1 MSLDTKFD
9 ELFALR
15 VSFQDEY
22 ENESDIIRKL
32 NYELIQRGIP
42 IENISNYLK
51 EFYEYF
57 GINISIEEI
66 KIILEQPTEEQI
78 TNQFINVINQ
88 FVNSHIANNNI
99 NENNHDDNDD
109 DDDDDDYD
117 DDDDE
122 DIIENN
128 SEENLQNNTN
138 NIIANSNN
146 IIDNTNNIVV
156 NSNNIID
163 TSNNI
168 IDTSNNIIDTS
179 NNIVANTNN
188 IIDTTNNIVANTN
201 NQIIGNTYLHSNMQ
215 FQFSHI
221 VSGGTIH
228 YNINEIFPLH
238 GNIINP
244 NSSIM
249 LPLFSHLFSELLLP
263 DQISE
268 DVISTL
274 DDSEK
279 DKLSIYKLIEKKE
292 EKCSICMS
300 DLNIDEQV
308 CDLPCKHTFH
318 DECIQ
323 PWLSNYNYKCPICRK
338 EVGKPKHNI

>member
-57 GINISIEEI
+57 GINISTEEI

-78 TNQFINVINQ
+78 ANQFINVINQ
-88 FVNSHIANNNI
+88 FVNSHNANNNI
-99 NENNHDDNDD
+99 NEDD
-109 DDDDDDYD
+109 DEDDD

-128 SEENLQNNTN
+128 SEENLQDNSNIIINNT
-138 NIIANSNN
+138 
-146 IIDNTNNIVV
+146 
-156 NSNNIID
+156 NNIID

-168 IDTSNNIIDTS
+168 IN
-179 NNIVANTNN
+179 NTNN
-188 IIDTTNNIVANTN
+188 IIDNSNNIIDNLNNIINNTN
-201 NQIIGNTYLHSNMQ
+201 NQIIGNTFVHSNMQ

-244 NSSIM
+244 NSSVI

-263 DQISE
+263 EQLSE

-279 DKLSIYKLIEKKE
+279 DKLTVYKLIEKKE

>member
-57 GINISIEEI
+57 GINISTEEI

-78 TNQFINVINQ
+78 ANQFINVINQ
-88 FVNSHIANNNI
+88 FVNSHNANNNI
-99 NENNHDDNDD
+99 NDDEDD
-109 DDDDDDYD
+109 DE

-128 SEENLQNNTN
+128 SEENLQDNLNIIINNTN
-138 NIIANSNN
+138 NIVDNINN
-146 IIDNTNNIVV
+146 QIDNTNNIVD
-156 NSNNIID
+156 NINNQID

-168 IDTSNNIIDTS
+168 IDTSNNII
-179 NNIVANTNN
+179 NNTNN
-188 IIDTTNNIVANTN
+188 IIDNSNNIIDNLNNIINNTN
-201 NQIIGNTYLHSNMQ
+201 NQIIGNTFVHSNMQ

-244 NSSIM
+244 NSSVI

-263 DQISE
+263 EQLSE

-279 DKLSIYKLIEKKE
+279 DKLTVYKLIEKKE

>member
-57 GINISIEEI
+57 GINISTEEI

-99 NENNHDDNDD
+99 NENNYDD
-109 DDDDDDYD
+109 D

-138 NIIANSNN
+138 NII
-146 IIDNTNNIVV
+146 
-156 NSNNIID
+156 D

-168 IDTSNNIIDTS
+168 IDTSNNIIDNS
-179 NNIVANTNN
+179 NNIVANS
-188 IIDTTNNIVANTN
+188 NNIVANTN

-249 LPLFSHLFSELLLP
+249 LPLFSHLFSELLLS

>member
-57 GINISIEEI
+57 GINISTEEI

-78 TNQFINVINQ
+78 ANQFINVINQ
-88 FVNSHIANNNI
+88 FVNSHNANNNI
-99 NENNHDDNDD
+99 NEDD
-109 DDDDDDYD
+109 DEDDD

-128 SEENLQNNTN
+128 SEENLQDNSNIIINNTN
-138 NIIANSNN
+138 NIVDNINN
-146 IIDNTNNIVV
+146 Q
-156 NSNNIID
+156 ID

-168 IDTSNNIIDTS
+168 IDTSNNII
-179 NNIVANTNN
+179 NNTNN
-188 IIDTTNNIVANTN
+188 IIDNSNNIIDNLNNIINNTN
-201 NQIIGNTYLHSNMQ
+201 NQIIGNTFVHSNMQ

-244 NSSIM
+244 NSSVI

-263 DQISE
+263 EQLSE

-279 DKLSIYKLIEKKE
+279 DKLTVYKLIEKKE

>member
-57 GINISIEEI
+57 GINISTEEI

-99 NENNHDDNDD
+99 NENNYDD
-109 DDDDDDYD
+109 D

-138 NIIANSNN
+138 NII
-146 IIDNTNNIVV
+146 
-156 NSNNIID
+156 D

-168 IDTSNNIIDTS
+168 IDTSNNIIDNS
-179 NNIVANTNN
+179 NNIVANS
-188 IIDTTNNIVANTN
+188 NNIVANTN

-228 YNINEIFPLH
+228 YNI
-238 GNIINP
+238 INP

-249 LPLFSHLFSELLLP
+249 LPLFSHLFSELLLS